1 MSKRLSRVALIALIL
16 LLFIAVFFLMRYV
29 QNLLYSDVRI
39 NLTEVVTQNKD
50 VVTSKLKVEVNN
62 LDNVSKQLTDRL
74 SQEGP
79 ADGNALK
86 SAFLNYIMENPDPDL
101 FIADGAGNACFT
113 DGSSVSVAGR
123 KYFRLAL
130 EGVQNISDKTI
141 SRITGE
147 EMFAISVPMYFK
159 NQIVG
164 TVQKQYT
171 PEEMY
176 NLCSLSLFSDQG
188 SMYIINS
195 QGYILIGSEQ
205 EEYNKES
212 DNYFRS
218 LYQKGNQEASRE
230 LEQGIKNEQAGF
242 METTE
247 DGERIFSA
255 YTPVEEIHDWYLISS
270 IPTSAV
276 SPNANMVVKMFYVI
290 LCVVVGVLGVIMFV
304 FLAYKNRQQANL
316 RRIAFVDTV
325 TGGNTFNK
333 FTVDLQAALAAN
345 PEHPGYLMTFDV
357 DNFKYVNNYYGFD
370 VGDKILRHIYDKMAE
385 QMKPGESLAR
395 ISGDHFIVLLQEAA
409 PERLNGMLKA
419 SMENDQGVML
429 YYTAGVYEIADPDES
444 ISLMVDKASAAAQVN
459 KGMMR
464 KEIAFYSVQF
474 DEQMIESE
482 QLKRSVEQALTNDE
496 IVPFFQPKVN
506 INTREIVG
514 AEVLARWIT
523 REGRLRSPAEFIPLC
538 EKTGL
543 ITELDMIIFEKTLA
557 FLRMNLD
564 EKVPCV
570 PISINF
576 SRLHLLDD
584 GFFDKITRRIH
595 QYNIPP
601 ELIEIELTES
611 AIFDNHEIISEFT
624 NQLHQYGLQ
633 ISMDDF
639 GSGYSSLNMLKDI
652 PIDVLKIDRAF
663 LEETSDSKKQR
674 VILSAIAHMA
684 KRLDIRVVVEGVE
697 TIENVN
703 LMKEFG
709 CYIAQGYYFAKPMDE
724 ESFGKIYKEGIL

>member
-86 SAFLNYIMENPDPDL
+86 SAFLSYIMENPDPDL
-101 FIADGAGNACFT
+101 FIADGAGNAYFT

-159 NQIVG
+159 NQIIG
-164 TVQKQYT
+164 TIQKQYT

-218 LYQKGNQEASRE
+218 LYQKGNQEASRK

-276 SPNANMVVKMFYVI
+276 SPNR
-290 LCVVVGVLGVIMFV
+290 CV
-304 FLAYKNRQQANL
+304 
-316 RRIAFVDTV
+316 
-325 TGGNTFNK
+325 
-333 FTVDLQAALAAN
+333 
-345 PEHPGYLMTFDV
+345 
-357 DNFKYVNNYYGFD
+357 
-370 VGDKILRHIYDKMAE
+370 
-385 QMKPGESLAR
+385 
-395 ISGDHFIVLLQEAA
+395 
-409 PERLNGMLKA
+409 
-419 SMENDQGVML
+419 
-429 YYTAGVYEIADPDES
+429 
-444 ISLMVDKASAAAQVN
+444 
-459 KGMMR
+459 
-464 KEIAFYSVQF
+464 
-474 DEQMIESE
+474 
-482 QLKRSVEQALTNDE
+482 
-496 IVPFFQPKVN
+496 
-506 INTREIVG
+506 
-514 AEVLARWIT
+514 
-523 REGRLRSPAEFIPLC
+523 
-538 EKTGL
+538 
-543 ITELDMIIFEKTLA
+543 
-557 FLRMNLD
+557 
-564 EKVPCV
+564 
-570 PISINF
+570 
-576 SRLHLLDD
+576 
-584 GFFDKITRRIH
+584 
-595 QYNIPP
+595 
-601 ELIEIELTES
+601 
-611 AIFDNHEIISEFT
+611 
-624 NQLHQYGLQ
+624 
-633 ISMDDF
+633 
-639 GSGYSSLNMLKDI
+639 
-652 PIDVLKIDRAF
+652 
-663 LEETSDSKKQR
+663 
-674 VILSAIAHMA
+674 
-684 KRLDIRVVVEGVE
+684 
-697 TIENVN
+697 
-703 LMKEFG
+703 
-709 CYIAQGYYFAKPMDE
+709 
-724 ESFGKIYKEGIL
+724 